1 MACARSRGSSR
12 SGRGARFFF
21 SSRRRHTRFDCDWSS
36 DVCSSD
42 LANLV
47 SCALPTGACR
57 HSRRD
62 SNGHHHHHRD
72 CDNCRSDRGRRTGH
86 VYFPRRCAGERFPDP
101 RGRDSGGAAP
111 ADGRFSTRSGRTPIE
126 GRVRMRRVLLLVLSF
141 VYLLNVVFFVTGCKK
156 AAQTKITIGSKFFT
170 EQVVL
175 AELLAQHIE
184 ARTGIPVIRKT
195 NLGGTLLVH
204 KALLSGDLDVYVE
217 YTGTALT
224 AVLNE
229 APQGTSAEVYNR
241 VKKLYSERFHLEVTE
256 PLGFENTFAMVIRG
270 DDAKNLHIQKISDIA
285 PLAPKWRAGVGY
297 EFLERPDGFRG
308 WSDSYNL
315 HFAESPK
322 VMDLGLIYRALVD
335 HQVDIVA
342 GNSTDG
348 LIDSLGLVALADDRH
363 YFPPYDAVPIVR
375 QSTLA
380 QFPQL
385 RAALADLSGKLSAAD
400 IRRLNYA
407 VDAQHHDA
415 AAVVRAFCQ
424 SRGF

>member
-1 MACARSRGSSR
+1 
-12 SGRGARFFF
+12 
-21 SSRRRHTRFDCDWSS
+21 
-36 DVCSSD
+36 
-42 LANLV
+42 
-47 SCALPTGACR
+47 
-57 HSRRD
+57 
-62 SNGHHHHHRD
+62 
-72 CDNCRSDRGRRTGH
+72 
-86 VYFPRRCAGERFPDP
+86 
-101 RGRDSGGAAP
+101 
-111 ADGRFSTRSGRTPIE
+111 
-126 GRVRMRRVLLLVLSF
+126 MRRAPLRSLYF
-141 VYLLNVVFFVTGCKK
+141 FYFLNLIYFL
-156 AAQTKITIGSKFFT
+156 AACHQHPQTKITIGSKFFT

-184 ARTGIPVIRKT
+184 AKTGIPVIRKT

-204 KALLSGDLDVYVE
+204 KALLAGELDLYVE

-229 APQGTSAEVYNR
+229 TPQGDSNAVYNR
-241 VKKLYSERFHLEVTE
+241 VKQLYSDRFHLEVTE

-270 DDAKNLHIQKISDIA
+270 DDSKNLHLQKISDIA

-297 EFLERPDGFRG
+297 EFLERPDGFPG
-308 WSDSYNL
+308 LTQNYGL
-315 HFAESPK
+315 HFAKSPR

-380 QFPQL
+380 RFPQL
-385 RAALADLSGKLSAAD
+385 RAALADLAGKLSAAD

-407 VDAQHHDA
+407 VDAQHQDA
-415 AAVVRAFCQ
+415 AAVVRQFR
-424 SRGF
+424 SSKGL